1 MGQFPSLFRIN
12 VRVPRG
18 SLVAVVGHV
27 GSGKSSL
34 LSAMLGETEKRNG
47 SVTVK
52 VWQQFPS
59 ACLFIAVCLTLLN
72 TDILLS
78 FAFIG
83 FCGVC
88 AAAGLDTECHTS
100 RQHYV
105 WTWEAEN
112 VVPPCAGGLR
122 SAARPWH
129 LACWRCYWN
138 WREGMKTNF
147 PLICCF
153 KNYFTISL

>member
-52 VWQQFPS
+52 V
-59 ACLFIAVCLTLLN
+59 
-72 TDILLS
+72 
-78 FAFIG
+78 
-83 FCGVC
+83 
-88 AAAGLDTECHTS
+88 
-100 RQHYV
+100 
-105 WTWEAEN
+105 
-112 VVPPCAGGLR
+112 
-122 SAARPWH
+122 
-129 LACWRCYWN
+129 
-138 WREGMKTNF
+138 
-147 PLICCF
+147 
-153 KNYFTISL
+153 